1 MKTLLK
7 RRSKAVMKKK
17 NLLRKREWVVGK
29 RQLKKRLNARI
40 DFQAALKEPSI
51 APAVRLS
58 GLV

>member
-29 RQLKKRLNARI
+29 RQLKKKMKNQKRKVLRL
-40 DFQAALKEPSI
+40 I
-51 APAVRLS
+51 ASFRKKDIY
-58 GLV
+58 